1 MNLSPSDFELDK
13 NKFKTVVL
21 KNGLKI
27 NTYNDGPSDGIK
39 ILVIHGAQS
48 FIQMLS
54 PLITTISQIYNV
66 LAIDLPGHGQSD
78 QLEQYSQELIED
90 IIIEVLEYTN
100 FYNFYVIGHSFGGYL
115 AVRCRSQAKYQK
127 FNPQGVVSFC
137 PAGLMTL
144 IIKTPMTPEA
154 EQYIRKDFK
163 NNLLIGFKP
172 KTPNPDLPLW
182 LSELLV
188 DMLVNQLASNSD
200 KSIGIMKF
208 FSQFKFS
215 ERFECFETANT
226 FDNVIIVYALGDKLV
241 DSVKSHE
248 YIQQHY
254 KNISSVVVE
263 GAHEFPMVEPALA
276 LEYIKKCVNAGQ
288 AKM

>member
-1 MNLSPSDFELDK
+1 MNLSPSDFQLDQD
-13 NKFKTVVL
+13 KFNTVIL

-27 NTYNDGPSDGIK
+27 NTYSDGPSDGIK

-54 PLITTISQIYNV
+54 PLITVMSQIYNV

-78 QLEQYSQELIED
+78 YLEQYSQELIED

-154 EQYIRKDFK
+154 ELKKISKITYQLGL
-163 NNLLIGFKP
+163 NLKLQILTYHYGCLNFWLICQQ
-172 KTPNPDLPLW
+172 TNW
-182 LSELLV
+182 LAIQI
-188 DMLVNQLASNSD
+188 NQLV
-200 KSIGIMKF
+200 
-208 FSQFKFS
+208 Q
-215 ERFECFETANT
+215 
-226 FDNVIIVYALGDKLV
+226 
-241 DSVKSHE
+241 
-248 YIQQHY
+248 
-254 KNISSVVVE
+254 
-263 GAHEFPMVEPALA
+263 
-276 LEYIKKCVNAGQ
+276 
-288 AKM
+288 